1 MLPRRATKTDSVLVA
16 RVRAC
21 HKPRMSTDTTYPYSL
36 EVSPCE
42 KPAGHFSWAIR
53 ERGKLIQRSDRPHPS
68 EQKAREKGQAEL
80 ERLFFGGRTG
90 R

>member
-1 MLPRRATKTDSVLVA
+1 M
-16 RVRAC
+16 
-21 HKPRMSTDTTYPYSL
+21 MSTDTTYPYSL